1 MIIDPHVHLRGEEY
15 QGQEFLRKGFR
26 DAKVVG
32 IQALLEMPNPDPQ
45 LTSEKICNDRIGYVD
60 LIRDGIYH
68 GINIGLTDDIEQVKS
83 ALELVESSSRIT
95 ADKVF
100 YVHSTGNMG
109 ILDEDVQREIWKVK
123 GEMKYNGVSMG
134 HFEDEDSFDKENP
147 FDYKNPISHSLYQ
160 NPESELIQ
168 VERQLR
174 NAIDNKFQGTFYICH
189 VSNPDTITYL
199 NQQRSEID
207 FPIVT
212 EMTFHHMF
220 LNWEDYKIHG
230 NRLKMNPPL
239 RSKDMQ
245 EQLLEHVLKGN
256 VDVIGTDHA
265 SHTLEKKDS
274 VKPPSGIPALPFWPR
289 GLKMLLELGMSEQ
302 KLQSMSFD
310 KANEIFELGLTRDCE
325 GFPEEKLIYSPALW
339 NVYGYNPFSRIDG
352 TGEIK

>member
-134 HFEDEDSFDKENP
+134 HFEDEDSFDSEHQFN
-147 FDYKNPISHSLYQ
+147 YKNPISHSLYQ

-168 VERQLR
+168 VERQVR
-174 NAIDNKFQGTFYICH
+174 NAVDNNFAGTFYVCH
-189 VSNPDTITYL
+189 VSNPATIDYIL
-199 NQQRSEID
+199 NERKNVD

-220 LNWEDYKIHG
+220 LNFEDYEVHG
-230 NRLKMNPPL
+230 NNVKMNPPL

-245 EQLLEHVLKGN
+245 EKLLEHVLKGN
-256 VDVIGTDHA
+256 VDIIGTDHA
-265 SHTLEKKDS
+265 PHLLRRKSTP
-274 VKPPSGIPALPFWPR
+274 KPPSGIPALPFWSR
-289 GLKMLLELGMSEQ
+289 GLQMLLDLGIDK
-302 KLQSMSFD
+302 KLLEDMTFHNANKIFD
-310 KANEIFELGLTRDCE
+310 LNLIRDCE
-325 GFPEEKLIYSPALW
+325 GFPAERLVYPPELW
-339 NVYGYNPFSRIDG
+339 NIYGYNPFSRIDG
-352 TGEIK
+352 TS